1 MRRGQPMRIL
11 IVDDHALFRKG
22 VASLIEPIAGM
33 QVVGEASSGVEA
45 LAKAAALRPDV
56 ILMDIQMPDMDG
68 IETTRRIK
76 VDLPDV
82 QVVILTMSDADEHL
96 FEAIKS
102 GAQGYLLKGIDPDE
116 FIRRLEG
123 LQRGEAPISRLSA
136 ARILEEFS
144 RAPDAAPEDP
154 APSAADVLTPR
165 EVQVLGLVAEGATN
179 RAIATDL
186 AISENTV
193 KNHLSH
199 ILAKLH
205 LRSRTEAAAYAVRE
219 RLLNTAEDRD

>member
-1 MRRGQPMRIL
+1 MGKARPVRIL

-22 VASLIEPIAGM
+22 VASLIKPMGAM
-33 QVVGEASSGVEA
+33 QVVGEASSGEEA
-45 LAKAAALRPDV
+45 LAKAIALRPDV
-56 ILMDIQMPDMDG
+56 ILMDIHMPDMDG
-68 IETTRRIK
+68 IEATRRIK
-76 VDLPDV
+76 ADLPDV
-82 QVVILTMSDADEHL
+82 QVVILTMSDEDEHL

-116 FIRRLEG
+116 FLRRLEG
-123 LQRGEAPISRLSA
+123 LGRGEAPISRLSA
-136 ARILEEFS
+136 ARLLEEFS
-144 RAPDAAPEDP
+144 RSSDAPTEVQAPT
-154 APSAADVLTPR
+154 AGDVLTPR

-219 RLLNTAEDRD
+219 RLLDAAEDKD

>member
-1 MRRGQPMRIL
+1 
-11 IVDDHALFRKG
+11 
-22 VASLIEPIAGM
+22 
-33 QVVGEASSGVEA
+33 
-45 LAKAAALRPDV
+45 
-56 ILMDIQMPDMDG
+56 MPDMDG
-68 IETTRRIK
+68 IEATRRIK
-76 VDLPDV
+76 ADLPDV

-123 LQRGEAPISRLSA
+123 LRRGEAPISRLSA

-144 RAPDAAPEDP
+144 RAPDAPTEVQAPR
-154 APSAADVLTPR
+154 ASDVLTPR

-179 RAIATDL
+179 RAIANDL
-186 AISENTV
+186 TISENMV

-219 RLLNTAEDRD
+219 RLVDTAGDKD